1 MINTNMREVATA
13 AVSTLEVNNMNEFET
28 AATKQTKQSP
38 THCHRHT
45 LSV

>member
-28 AATKQTKQSP
+28 AATKQNKTIANS
-38 THCHRHT
+38 
-45 LSV
+45 LSSSNIVS